1 MKQVNITSIVIY
13 AMIWCATFCLTGIA
27 WELLEFLIDGAIQ
40 PSWPDTLICVILSTS
55 LTCNIRNIIR
65 RKLARAML
73 NEVSKEAG
81 KVNAIFEDKEK

>member
-27 WELLEFLIDGAIQ
+27 WELLEYLIDGEIQ
-40 PSWPDTLICVILSTS
+40 PSWSDTLIGIILATS

-65 RKLARAML
+65 RKLARVML
-73 NEVSKEAG
+73 NELFQEAG
-81 KVNAIFEDKEK
+81 KPNTIFEDKEK